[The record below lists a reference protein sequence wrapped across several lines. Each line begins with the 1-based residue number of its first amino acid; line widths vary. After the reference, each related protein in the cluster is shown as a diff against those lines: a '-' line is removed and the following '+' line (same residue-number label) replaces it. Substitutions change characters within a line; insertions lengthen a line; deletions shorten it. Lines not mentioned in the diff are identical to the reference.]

1 MNMDDKLKNILKIR
15 PLQNTVI
22 TFRTSTTEYRK
33 LVKNA
38 CLSELKNLV
47 NVEMEIEQVQV
58 KIPDEKQMP
67 PMPSEIHKP
76 KIGALLKECS
86 LVEEGINLL

>member
-1 MNMDDKLKNILKIR
+1 MDEKLKDILKIR

-22 TFRTSTTEYRK
+22 TYRTSTAEYRK

-47 NVEMEIEQVQV
+47 NVEMEIEQVEV
-58 KIPDEKQMP
+58 KIPDENKIP
-67 PMPSEIHKP
+67 PMPSERRKP
-76 KIGALLKECS
+76 KVCELLKECS
-86 LVEEGINLL
+86 LVNEGINLL

>member
-1 MNMDDKLKNILKIR
+1 MKIR

-38 CLSELKNLV
+38 CLLELKNLV

-76 KIGALLKECS
+76 KVNMFVRKS
-86 LVEEGINLL
+86 